1 MSMRRS
7 VFLAHRED
15 DGCDAKGDDSQHH
28 HPNQQH
34 EQFTWD
40 WDDELQEL
48 RQRLGMLEQWRRR
61 QQQQQLPPSRK
72 KNRSMENIGL
82 LHMQNEDDNVTL
94 RDATAA
100 GCVDEGNASQCT
112 TTNNNDNSN
121 NNIVVMDRFE
131 LPESTYSLLIT
142 ENMCSIPFYAG
153 IVASALSIMCLL
165 LTLLDELQN
174 KQPGNPL
181 GVPAGLPPEVRMAQ
195 YLGIIIGKRNK

>member
-1 MSMRRS
+1 MRRS

-34 EQFTWD
+34 EQSTYD

-48 RQRLGMLEQWRRR
+48 RQRLGMLEQWRRL
-61 QQQQQLPPSRK
+61 QQHPPSRK
-72 KNRSMENIGL
+72 NNRSKENIGL
-82 LHMQNEDDNVTL
+82 NEDGNVTLRL

-100 GCVDEGNASQCT
+100 GCVDEGNASHCT
-112 TTNNNDNSN
+112 TTNNSDNNN

-142 ENMCSIPFYAG
+142 ENICSIPFYAG